1 MKKRIALFAAA
12 MLCAC
17 CLGLVACGG
26 SSGSSSTAASSS
38 SASASASAT
47 SSASSSAAAQ
57 GSQVKALWSTI
68 DSKGGVHMTYE
79 ETNESMGS
87 EATVDAQA
95 KGSSYYSKE
104 TMTVKGYTD
113 TKITVMVDGVAM
125 NLDMDAKTGRVATT
139 TTSQVAKDPM
149 LMDDVYKALWTCAQ
163 QSPSSTEKGEMD
175 GVAYTV
181 ETYKQQYTADDMFY
195 FDDEGSLAYYVQG
208 SMKSGNTEIGETVYK
223 IAAIDD
229 AVDESLFDVSGY
241 AIAGR

>member
-38 SASASASAT
+38 SASASASPT
-47 SSASSSAAAQ
+47 SSASSSSAAQ
-57 GSQVKALWSTI
+57 DSRVKAYWGTI

-125 NLDMDAKTGRVATT
+125 NLDADAKTGTVATT

-149 LMDDVYKALWTCAQ
+149 LMDNVYKALWTCAQ

-195 FDDEGSLAYYVQG
+195 FDDEGNLAYYVQG
-208 SMKSGNTEIGETVYK
+208 SMKSGSTEIGETVYK
-223 IAAIDD
+223 INAIDA

-241 AIAGR
+241 AIEGR

>member
-1 MKKRIALFAAA
+1 MTYA
-12 MLCAC
+12 
-17 CLGLVACGG
+17 
-26 SSGSSSTAASSS
+26 S
-38 SASASASAT
+38 SASGSE
-47 SSASSSAAAQ
+47 AAQ
-57 GSQVKALWSTI
+57 GSQVKKLRSTI
-68 DSKGGVHMTYE
+68 DSKSGVHMAYG

-87 EATVDAQA
+87 EAIVDAQA
-95 KGSSYYSKE
+95 MGASYFSKE

-113 TKITVMVDGVAM
+113 TKITVMIDGVAM
-125 NLDMDAKTGRVATT
+125 NLDADAKTGTVATT

-175 GVAYTV
+175 GAAYTV

-195 FDDEGSLAYYVQG
+195 FDDEGNLAYYVQG

>member
-17 CLGLVACGG
+17 CLGLAACGG

-68 DSKGGVHMTYE
+68 DSKGGVHMAYG

-95 KGSSYYSKE
+95 KDSSYYSKE
-104 TMTVKGYTD
+104 TITVKGYTD
-113 TKITVMVDGVAM
+113 TKITAMIDGVAM
-125 NLDMDAKTGRVATT
+125 NLDADAKTGTVATT

-175 GVAYTV
+175 GAAYTV

-195 FDDEGSLAYYVQG
+195 FDDEGNLAYYVKG

>member
-17 CLGLVACGG
+17 CLGLVACVG
-26 SSGSSSTAASSS
+26 SSGSSSTATSSS

-68 DSKGGVHMTYE
+68 DSKGGVHMAYG

-95 KGSSYYSKE
+95 KDSSYYSKE
-104 TMTVKGYTD
+104 TITVKGYTD
-113 TKITVMVDGVAM
+113 TKITAIIDGVAM
-125 NLDMDAKTGRVATT
+125 NLDADAKTGTVATT

-195 FDDEGSLAYYVQG
+195 FDDEGNLAYYVQG

>member
-1 MKKRIALFAAA
+1 
-12 MLCAC
+12 
-17 CLGLVACGG
+17 
-26 SSGSSSTAASSS
+26 
-38 SASASASAT
+38 
-47 SSASSSAAAQ
+47 
-57 GSQVKALWSTI
+57 
-68 DSKGGVHMTYE
+68 MTYG

-125 NLDMDAKTGRVATT
+125 NLGVDAKTGRVATT

-195 FDDEGSLAYYVQG
+195 FDDEGNLAYYVQG

>member
-17 CLGLVACGG
+17 CLGLAACGG
-26 SSGSSSTAASSS
+26 SAGSSSTAASSG
-38 SASASASAT
+38 SASASAFESA
-47 SSASSSAAAQ
+47 SASSSAAAQ

-68 DSKGGVHMTYE
+68 DSKGGVHMAYG

-95 KGSSYYSKE
+95 KDSSYYSKE
-104 TMTVKGYTD
+104 TITVKGYTD
-113 TKITVMVDGVAM
+113 TKITAMIDGVAM
-125 NLDMDAKTGRVATT
+125 NLDADAKTGTVATT

-149 LMDDVYKALWTCAQ
+149 LMDNVYKALWTCAQ

-195 FDDEGSLAYYVQG
+195 FDDEGNLAYYVQG
-208 SMKSGNTEIGETVYK
+208 SMKSGSTEIGETVYK
-223 IAAIDD
+223 INAIDA

-241 AIAGR
+241 AIEGR

>member
-17 CLGLVACGG
+17 CLGLAACGG

-68 DSKGGVHMTYE
+68 DSKGGVHMAYG

-113 TKITVMVDGVAM
+113 TKITAMIDGVAM
-125 NLDMDAKTGRVATT
+125 NLDADAKTGTVATT
-139 TTSQVAKDPM
+139 TSSQVAKDPM

-195 FDDEGSLAYYVQG
+195 FDDEGNLAYYVQG
-208 SMKSGNTEIGETVYK
+208 SMKSGSTEIGETVYK
-223 IAAIDD
+223 INAIDA

-241 AIAGR
+241 AIEGR